1 MPAKEMRT
9 ARARANSRLRGLLRL
24 TNAFVSEDATVH
36 REFVSAMHKLIRPPT
51 DWFSLRDI
59 ATLAVREALQ
69 GTESVPFDLFI
80 GQVTLQTIC
89 SGLLQSLPMP
99 SIDRR
104 GHFRAAARGITR
116 LCLASKAA
124 AATHLDTTASRILH
138 HDLRELLPDA
148 TRFPNPIDYILP
160 PYETMWR
167 VVATLIAYT
176 YHDLDYRQ
184 VLYGLYEQPTSEQFI
199 DHKIYLNKSRVSA
212 QDMVR
217 ETLRVHPPTKR
228 IGRVMPDSSWIRHIL
243 GLTHDVLHRADVEAA
258 QRKASVWGEAPGI
271 WRPER
276 FIKGKGGAHSSAQ
289 LLAFGYGPGAC
300 IAREWAPMAIG
311 VIAGAIL
318 YALEEL
324 GMEYSIVRGPRVGDR
339 EGWEGWEVKK
349 VA

>member
-1 MPAKEMRT
+1 MRT
-9 ARARANSRLRGLLRL
+9 ARARANSHLRGLLRL
-24 TNAFVSEDATVH
+24 TNTFVSEDANVH
-36 REFVSAMHKLIRPPT
+36 REFVSAMYKLIKPPT
-51 DWFSLRDI
+51 DWLSLRDI

-69 GTESVPFDLFI
+69 GTESVPFDSFV
-80 GQVTLQTIC
+80 GQVTLQTVC
-89 SGLLQSLPMP
+89 SGLLQSPPMP
-99 SIDRR
+99 GIDRR
-104 GHFRAAARGITR
+104 GHFRGAARGITL

-124 AATHLDTTASRILH
+124 AATHLYTTASRILH
-138 HDLRELLPDA
+138 RDLRGLLPDA

-167 VVATLIAYT
+167 VVATLIVYT
-176 YHDLDYRQ
+176 CHDPEYRQ
-184 VLYGLYEQPTSEQFI
+184 ILYDLYEQPTSEQFV
-199 DHKIYLNKSRVSA
+199 DHRIYLNKPRVSA
-212 QDMVR
+212 QDLVR

-228 IGRVMPDSSWIRHIL
+228 VGRVMADSCWIHHIL
-243 GLTHDVLHRADVEAA
+243 GLTRDVLHRADVEAA
-258 QRKASVWGEAPGI
+258 QRKANVWGEAPGI

-276 FIKGKGGAHSSAQ
+276 FIQGKGGAHSSAQ

-324 GMEYSIVRGPRVGDR
+324 SMEYSIVRGLRVGNR